1 MISAFSSIAFAQ
13 AFAENAELTLEV
25 KNPK

>member
-13 AFAENAELTLEV
+13 AFENAELTLEV